1 MGVNVRRLFVVVTT
15 VCLLVGVAA
24 PVRADEG
31 SKFREPVRSSEG
43 VVATEAPAASE
54 IGIDVL
60 DDGGN
65 AIDAAV
71 TMMIAMTAARPQ
83 SCGIGGGGFLVYR
96 SADGSSDTIDFRET
110 APAAMEPDT
119 FQAPGPHQS
128 FTGHLTV
135 GVPGVLRGAREAL
148 RRFGTITLS
157 QAVRPAERLAAEGI
171 EVLPSL
177 STAMTQN
184 AERLKLY
191 PESASIYLKDSTT
204 PYAPG
209 DILVNPDLAETLEL
223 IRERGI
229 RAFYEGVIAK
239 RIVRDMRKAGDVPG
253 DRGIMR
259 LGDLEAYEAKLRDPV
274 TGSYN
279 GHDIIGMPPPTSGGI
294 ATIQMLNLLEGFDIA
309 GAGQSS
315 ANHLH
320 LVAESQKLA
329 FADRAAY
336 VADPDFEDVPT
347 QELISKDYAD
357 ERRVEIDPTQA
368 KSYPPGDFASTTAD
382 NADNPDGHTTHIS
395 VVDADGNSVALTCTI
410 EQEFGS
416 AVVAPKTGFLLNN
429 EMTDFGAPGTANEPE
444 PFKRPRSSMSP
455 TIVVR
460 DGEPVLVVGGAGG
473 VRIIMGV
480 LNAIVGMVDF
490 GLDLAHALD
499 AERVEAAGGVT
510 GPPFPL
516 ELEDGRVDEEVEV
529 ELGLRG
535 HTITPNDESEYLIR
549 PRVNAAGID
558 PATGQ
563 TVGLSDPR
571 TDDAARGQM

>member
-1 MGVNVRRLFVVVTT
+1 
-15 VCLLVGVAA
+15 
-24 PVRADEG
+24 
-31 SKFREPVRSSEG
+31 
-43 VVATEAPAASE
+43 
-54 IGIDVL
+54 
-60 DDGGN
+60 
-65 AIDAAV
+65 
-71 TMMIAMTAARPQ
+71 
-83 SCGIGGGGFLVYR
+83 
-96 SADGSSDTIDFRET
+96 
-110 APAAMEPDT
+110 
-119 FQAPGPHQS
+119 
-128 FTGHLTV
+128 
-135 GVPGVLRGAREAL
+135 VPGILLGAQKAL
-148 RRFGTITLS
+148 RRYGTISLNEAIKPTE
-157 QAVRPAERLAAEGI
+157 QLAREGI

-177 STAMTQN
+177 STAMAQN
-184 AERLKLY
+184 ADRLMLY
-191 PESASIYLKDSTT
+191 PPAARIYLKNSTT

-209 DILVNPDLAETLEL
+209 ETLRNPSLADTLEL
-223 IRERGI
+223 IRRRGLDV
-229 RAFYEGVIAK
+229 FYGGVIAK
-239 RIVRDMRKAGDVPG
+239 RIVRDMKNAGEVPG

-259 LGDLEAYEAKLRDPV
+259 VGDLRGYEAKWRAPV
-274 TGSYN
+274 TGGYR
-279 GHDIIGMPPPTSGGI
+279 GYRIIGMPPPTSGGI
-294 ATIQMLNLLEGFDIA
+294 ATIQMLNLLRGFDVA

-315 ANHLH
+315 ADHLH
-320 LVAESQKLA
+320 LVAEAQKLA

-347 QELISKDYAD
+347 EELISEDYAD
-357 ERRVEIDPTQA
+357 ERRDEIDPSTA
-368 KSYPPGDFASTTAD
+368 KAYEPGDFGSPIAD
-382 NADNPDGHTTHIS
+382 TSDNPTGHTTHIS
-395 VVDADGNSVALTCTI
+395 VVDGEGNAAALTCTI

-416 AVVAPKTGFLLNN
+416 AVVAPGTGFLLNN

-455 TIVVR
+455 TIVVK

-490 GLDLAHALD
+490 DLDLAHALD

-558 PATGQ
+558 PETGL
-563 TVGLSDPR
+563 TVGVSDPR

>member
-1 MGVNVRRLFVVVTT
+1 MRRLFVVVTT

-24 PVRADEG
+24 PARADEG
-31 SKFREPVRSSEG
+31 SKFREPVSSTEG

-96 SADGSSDTIDFRET
+96 RASGKVDTLDFRET
-110 APAAMEPDT
+110 APAKMEPDT
-119 FQAPGPHQS
+119 FQGPGPHEE

-135 GVPGVLRGAREAL
+135 GVPGILRGAQKAL
-148 RRFGTITLS
+148 RRYGTISLNE
-157 QAVRPAERLAAEGI
+157 AIKPAERLARKGI

-177 STAMTQN
+177 SIAMTAN
-184 AERLKLY
+184 ADRLTKF
-191 PESASIYLKDSTT
+191 PPAARIYLKNSTT

-209 DILVNPDLAETLEL
+209 ETLRNPRLAETLEL
-223 IRERGI
+223 IRHRGLD
-229 RAFYEGVIAK
+229 AFYGGVIAR
-239 RIVRDMRKAGDVPG
+239 RIVRDMKNAGEVEG

-259 LGDLEAYEAKLRDPV
+259 VGDLRGYEAKWRAPV
-274 TGSYN
+274 TGRYR
-279 GHDIIGMPPPTSGGI
+279 GHKIIGMPPPTSGGI
-294 ATIQMLNLLEGFDIA
+294 ATIQMLNLLRGFDLA

-315 ANHLH
+315 ADHLH

-347 QELISKDYAD
+347 EELISKDYAD
-357 ERRVEIDPTQA
+357 ERRVEIDPNQA
-368 KSYPPGDFASTTAD
+368 KSYPPGDFAATTAD
-382 NADNPDGHTTHIS
+382 NADNPNGHTTHIS

-429 EMTDFGAPGTANEPE
+429 EMTDFGDPGTANEPE

-490 GLDLAHALD
+490 DLDLAHALD
-499 AERVEAAGGVT
+499 AERVEAAGGVA

-535 HTITPNDESEYLIR
+535 HTIDPNDESEYRIR

-558 PATGQ
+558 PETGL
-563 TVGLSDPR
+563 TIGVSDPR